1 MNCLFDNSPS
11 VDETAIIAIAN
22 ALRALAA
29 RSSLFAVVAR
39 S

>member
-1 MNCLFDNSPS
+1 MHCLSYKRP
-11 VDETAIIAIAN
+11 VVAETTITATVI

-29 RSSLFAVVAR
+29 RSNLFAVVAR